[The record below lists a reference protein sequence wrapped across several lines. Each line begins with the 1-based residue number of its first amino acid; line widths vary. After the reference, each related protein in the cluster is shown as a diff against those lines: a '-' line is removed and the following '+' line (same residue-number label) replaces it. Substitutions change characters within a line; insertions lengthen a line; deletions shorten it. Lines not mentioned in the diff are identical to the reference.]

1 MKFIQKLSILL
12 VALFSFNAAIAQS
25 TMKAPVRY
33 KLKNGVTLIVA
44 QNVGSGKI
52 FSRLTVE
59 NQAQENETLYAQ
71 ILENYMNKR
80 AEKFNEFLTA
90 TTSSSKITMNYN
102 EGNTATNVANFED
115 AFNFVSKSFLNQ
127 DIAKQ
132 AFDEMKDLYA
142 GKQDDLKSVTMKD
155 LHAYYNKNFKAEDTY
170 ITIAGDITPS
180 QAREIAAKAFANSK
194 EANEVITTAK

>member
-1 MKFIQKLSILL
+1 MKSIQKLSILL

-155 LHAYYNKNFKAEDTY
+155 LQAYYNKNFKAEDTY

-180 QAREIAAKAFANSK
+180 QAREIAAKAFSNAK
-194 EANEVITTAK
+194 EANDVITTAK

>member
-1 MKFIQKLSILL
+1 MKSIQKLSILF

-80 AEKFNEFLTA
+80 AEKFNEFLTS

-155 LHAYYNKNFKAEDTY
+155 LQAYYNKNFKAEDTY

-180 QAREIAAKAFANSK
+180 QAREIATKAFANSK
-194 EANEVITTAK
+194 EVNNVTTAK

>member
-1 MKFIQKLSILL
+1 MKSIQKLSILL
-12 VALFSFNAAIAQS
+12 IALFSFNAAMAQS
-25 TMKAPVRY
+25 IMKAPVRY

-52 FSRLTVE
+52 FSRLTIE

-102 EGNTATNVANFED
+102 EANTATNVANFED

-155 LHAYYNKNFKAEDTY
+155 LQAYYNKNFKAEDTY
-170 ITIAGDITPS
+170 ITIAGDITPL

>member
-1 MKFIQKLSILL
+1 MKSIQKLSILL
-12 VALFSFNAAIAQS
+12 VALFSFNTAIAQS

-80 AEKFNEFLTA
+80 AEKFNEFLSA
-90 TTSSSKITMNYN
+90 TTSSAKITMNYN

-142 GKQDDLKSVTMKD
+142 GKQDDLKSVTIKD
-155 LHAYYNKNFKAEDTY
+155 LQAYYNKNFKAEDTY

-180 QAREIAAKAFANSK
+180 QAKEIAAKAFANSK
-194 EANEVITTAK
+194 EANDVITTAK

>member
-1 MKFIQKLSILL
+1 MKSIQKLSILL

-155 LHAYYNKNFKAEDTY
+155 LQAYYNKNFKAEDTY

-194 EANEVITTAK
+194 EANDVITTAK